1 MKWVIVS
8 DNHNMKNIL
17 TDIVSVHEDAD
28 LFIHLGDSE
37 FDYHDPELKRY
48 IKVAGNCDF
57 GSQFES
63 SKQIQMQHINAF
75 ITHGHLYQVGRN
87 RERIAEAAALENC
100 NIAFYGHTHIKRVET
115 IEGVVCINP
124 GSIAQ
129 SRSADTE
136 TYAVFTVEKEN
147 QIITFY
153 NQQHEIVDKEIV
165 LL

>member
-1 MKWVIVS
+1 M
-8 DNHNMKNIL
+8 
-17 TDIVSVHEDAD
+17 
-28 LFIHLGDSE
+28 FIHLGDSE

-48 IKVAGNCDF
+48 IKVAGNCDY

-115 IEGVVCINP
+115 IEGLCA
-124 GSIAQ
+124 SIQDLLLSREVLILKHMQYSQ
-129 SRSADTE
+129 SKR
-136 TYAVFTVEKEN
+136 K
-147 QIITFY
+147 IR
-153 NQQHEIVDKEIV
+153 
-165 LL
+165 